1 MLQCPKTEPCY
12 CKEYCPYLGKP
23 EEKKDDND
31 KILKELVEHMAK
43 LPEEEQ
49 ERIMEELRRRLEK
62 GRQTYGHGVRIA
74 DPYDWFKMTEEE
86 LLDALIY
93 LTAALMRKRAEKL
106 QEDWPGP
113 TCDA

>member
-1 MLQCPKTEPCY
+1 MM
-12 CKEYCPYLGKP
+12 
-23 EEKKDDND
+23 DDNAL
-31 KILKELVEHMAK
+31 ILQELVEQMAS
-43 LPEEEQ
+43 LPKKDQ
-49 ERIMEELRRRLEK
+49 ENIMEELRRRLEK

-113 TCDA
+113 TCDV